1 MADDLPILFDFP
13 SSPESVFVN
22 GQMGEREL
30 PVVPLI
36 NTVLFPHMLTPLFVG
51 RERSVAAVE
60 EAMNGERLILA
71 VAQRDQDAEDI
82 GPSDLYTVGVEAMIQ
97 RLLKMPDG
105 STSIVVQG
113 QRRMRVLDF
122 VMERPLLRA
131 RAVPIYAEEE
141 KTIAVE
147 AMMRAVLSLFERV
160 VKLSR
165 TLPDDAYIMAM
176 NVDEP
181 GWLADL
187 IASTLPLD
195 VPRRQEILETLDP
208 EERLRRLSIML
219 SQELDVLELESR
231 IHTQVQKEV
240 DRSQREF
247 FLREQM
253 KAIQRELGQED
264 PLQREL
270 TELREKVLAAGMPE
284 KVQLKAME
292 ELDRLEAM
300 PPAAP
305 EYSVIRTYVDWL
317 LDLPWIQQTEDNQDL
332 IAAAR
337 TLDRNH
343 YGLARVKERILEF
356 MAVRQL
362 AGARLKAPILCFV
375 GPPGVGKT
383 SLGRSIAEAL
393 GRRFVRI
400 SLGGIRDEA
409 EIRGHRRTYIGAL
422 PGRVI
427 KTMKDAGTINPVFML
442 DEVDKL
448 GSDFRGDPAAA
459 LLEVLDPEQNH
470 SFTDHYLDLPYDLS
484 RVMFIATANVLD
496 PIPAALRDRMEVIQ
510 LPGYTEE
517 EKLQIARQFL
527 VPKQLEANGL
537 TADAPPAATDGQDE
551 PEAGGWDGHKQP
563 HPNARSSSVSGDGD
577 QLSATDQR
585 PAAQPGSQAPHAMAA
600 AGRLIQEVP
609 AHRAIRSADPPIRF
623 SEAALRQLI
632 RAYTYEAGVRNLERE
647 IGAICRKIARRVA
660 EGRPFPRV
668 VRPALLGKYLGPP
681 RYTHGLAEQHD
692 EVGVATGMF
701 WTANGGDTMTVEVSI
716 MEGKGA
722 LIMTGQLGEVMRES
736 AQAALSFARAN
747 AARLGIEAQRFET
760 IDIHI
765 HVPEGAV
772 PKDGP
777 SGGITIA
784 TALISALTGRN
795 VRRDVAMTGEIT
807 LRGRVL
813 PVGGVKEKVLGAHR
827 AGIRTVILPRK
838 NERDIAEVP
847 AHVKRRLQFTY
858 VEHMDEVIAAA
869 FCTPSEHS

>member
-1 MADDLPILFDFP
+1 MPDDLPILFDFP
-13 SSPESVFVN
+13 SSPDAALVN
-22 GQMGEREL
+22 GQGGEREL

-60 EAMNGERLILA
+60 EAMAGERTVLA
-71 VAQRDQDAEDI
+71 IAQREADTDDV
-82 GPSDLYTVGVEAMIQ
+82 GPPDLYSVGVEASIQ
-97 RLLKMPDG
+97 RVLKMPDG

-113 QRRMRVLDF
+113 QRRMRVLGF
-122 VMERPLLRA
+122 AQERPVLRA
-131 RAVPIYAEEE
+131 RAVPVYGDEE

-147 AMMRAVLSLFERV
+147 AMMRAVLSLFEKV

-165 TLPDDAYIMAM
+165 TLPDDSYIMAM

-219 SQELDVLELESR
+219 TQELDVLELESR

-253 KAIQRELGQED
+253 KVIQRELGQED

-270 TELREKVLAAGMPE
+270 LELRERIAAAGMPE
-284 KVQLKAME
+284 KVQTKATE
-292 ELDRLEAM
+292 ELERLEAM

-305 EYSVIRTYVDWL
+305 EYAVIRTYLDWL
-317 LDLPWIQQTEDNQDL
+317 LDLPWIQQTEDNHDL
-332 IAAAR
+332 IVAAR
-337 TLDRNH
+337 ILDYNH
-343 YGLARVKERILEF
+343 YGLPKVKERILEF

-362 AGARLKAPILCFV
+362 AGARLKAPILCFT

-400 SLGGIRDEA
+400 SLGGVHDEA

-422 PGRVI
+422 PGRVV
-427 KTMKDAGTINPVFML
+427 KAMKDAETVNPVFML

-448 GSDFRGDPAAA
+448 GSDFRGDPSSA

-470 SFTDHYLDLPYDLS
+470 SFTDHYLDVHYDLS
-484 RVMFIATANVLD
+484 RVMFIATANMLD
-496 PIPAALRDRMEVIQ
+496 PVPPALRDRMEVLQ

-527 VPKQLEANGL
+527 IPKQLDANGL
-537 TADAPPAATDGQDE
+537 TTTDGRPPSTAPLRPKSRQPRTTSQHATNNGQRTTDNGQT
-551 PEAGGWDGHKQP
+551 PQPASGNTQHNLRFGEA
-563 HPNARSSSVSGDGD
+563 
-577 QLSATDQR
+577 T
-585 PAAQPGSQAPHAMAA
+585 
-600 AGRLIQEVP
+600 
-609 AHRAIRSADPPIRF
+609 
-623 SEAALRQLI
+623 LRQLI
-632 RAYTYEAGVRNLERE
+632 RNYTYEAGVRNLERE
-647 IGAICRKIARRVA
+647 IGAICRKVARRVA
-660 EGRPFPRV
+660 ENRPVPRV
-668 VRPALLGKYLGPP
+668 VYPALLIKYLGPP
-681 RYTHGLAEQHD
+681 RHIHGLAEQRD

-701 WTANGGDTMTVEVSI
+701 WTANGGDTLTVEVSI
-716 MEGKGA
+716 MDGKGV
-722 LIMTGQLGEVMRES
+722 LTLTGQLGDVMRES

-747 AARLGIEAQRFET
+747 ARRLGIDSRRFET
-760 IDIHI
+760 SDIHI

-777 SGGITIA
+777 SAGITLA
-784 TALISALTGRN
+784 VALISALTGRA

-827 AGIRTVILPRK
+827 AGIGTIILPTQ
-838 NERDIAEVP
+838 NARDIAEVP
-847 AHVKRRLQFTY
+847 AQVKRRLSFVY
-858 VEHMDEVIAAA
+858 VDQMDEVFANA
-869 FCTPSEHS
+869 FCEALVIQA

>member
-1 MADDLPILFDFP
+1 MPDDLPILFDFP
-13 SSPESVFVN
+13 SSPEAALVESQ
-22 GQMGEREL
+22 GGEREL

-60 EAMNGERLILA
+60 EAMSGERTVLA
-71 VAQRDQDAEDI
+71 IAQREADLDEV
-82 GPSDLYTVGVEAMIQ
+82 GPGDLYAMGVEASIQ
-97 RLLKMPDG
+97 RVLKMPDG

-122 VMERPLLRA
+122 LQERPLLRA
-131 RAVPIYAEEE
+131 RATPAYAEEE

-147 AMMRAVLSLFERV
+147 AMMRAVLSLFEKV

-165 TLPDDAYIMAM
+165 TLPDDSYIMAM

-219 SQELDVLELESR
+219 TQELDVLELESR

-253 KAIQRELGQED
+253 KVIQRELGQED
-264 PLQREL
+264 PIQREL
-270 TELREKVLAAGMPE
+270 LELRERIAAAGMPE
-284 KVQLKAME
+284 KVQAKAIE
-292 ELDRLEAM
+292 ELERLEAM

-305 EYSVIRTYVDWL
+305 EYAVIRTYLDWL
-317 LDLPWIQQTEDNQDL
+317 LDLPWIQQTEDNHDL

-337 TLDRNH
+337 ILDYNH
-343 YGLARVKERILEF
+343 YGLPKVKERILEF

-362 AGARLKAPILCFV
+362 AGARLKAPILCFT

-400 SLGGIRDEA
+400 SLGGVHDEA

-422 PGRVI
+422 PGRVV
-427 KTMKDAGTINPVFML
+427 KAMKDAATVNPVFML

-470 SFTDHYLDLPYDLS
+470 SFTDHYLDVHYDLS
-484 RVMFIATANVLD
+484 RVMFIATANLLD
-496 PIPAALRDRMEVIQ
+496 PIPPALRDRMEVLQ

-527 VPKQLEANGL
+527 IPKQLDANAL
-537 TADAPPAATDGQDE
+537 TNIDDQPPTTDHR
-551 PEAGGWDGHKQP
+551 PPTTAGAKNNEQ
-563 HPNARSSSVSGDGD
+563 
-577 QLSATDQR
+577 
-585 PAAQPGSQAPHAMAA
+585 SQAHQRAM
-600 AGRLIQEVP
+600 
-609 AHRAIRSADPPIRF
+609 
-623 SEAALRQLI
+623 
-632 RAYTYEAGVRNLERE
+632 
-647 IGAICRKIARRVA
+647 
-660 EGRPFPRV
+660 
-668 VRPALLGKYLGPP
+668 
-681 RYTHGLAEQHD
+681 
-692 EVGVATGMF
+692 
-701 WTANGGDTMTVEVSI
+701 
-716 MEGKGA
+716 
-722 LIMTGQLGEVMRES
+722 
-736 AQAALSFARAN
+736 
-747 AARLGIEAQRFET
+747 
-760 IDIHI
+760 DI
-765 HVPEGAV
+765 
-772 PKDGP
+772 
-777 SGGITIA
+777 
-784 TALISALTGRN
+784 
-795 VRRDVAMTGEIT
+795 
-807 LRGRVL
+807 
-813 PVGGVKEKVLGAHR
+813 
-827 AGIRTVILPRK
+827 
-838 NERDIAEVP
+838 
-847 AHVKRRLQFTY
+847 
-858 VEHMDEVIAAA
+858 
-869 FCTPSEHS
+869 CTPLP

>member
-1 MADDLPILFDFP
+1 MPDDLPILFDFP
-13 SSPESVFVN
+13 SSPEAALIESQ
-22 GQMGEREL
+22 GGEREL

-60 EAMNGERLILA
+60 EAMSGERTVLA
-71 VAQRDQDAEDI
+71 IAQREADI
-82 GPSDLYTVGVEAMIQ
+82 DDVGPGDLYAMGVEATIQ
-97 RLLKMPDG
+97 RVLKMPDG

-122 VMERPLLRA
+122 LQERPLLRA
-131 RAVPIYAEEE
+131 RATPAYAEDE

-147 AMMRAVLSLFERV
+147 AMMRAVLSLFEKV

-165 TLPDDAYIMAM
+165 TLPDDSYIMAM

-219 SQELDVLELESR
+219 TQELDVLELESR

-253 KAIQRELGQED
+253 KVIQRELGQED

-270 TELREKVLAAGMPE
+270 LELRERIGAAGMPE
-284 KVQLKAME
+284 KVQLKSYE
-292 ELDRLEAM
+292 ELERLEAM

-305 EYSVIRTYVDWL
+305 EYAVIRTYLDWL
-317 LDLPWIQQTEDNQDL
+317 LDLPWTQQSEDNHDL

-337 TLDRNH
+337 ILDRNH
-343 YGLARVKERILEF
+343 YGLPRVKERILEF

-362 AGARLKAPILCFV
+362 AGTRLKAPILCFA

-400 SLGGIRDEA
+400 SLGGVHDEA

-427 KTMKDAGTINPVFML
+427 KTMKDAATINPVFML

-470 SFTDHYLDLPYDLS
+470 SFTDHYLDVHYDLS
-484 RVMFIATANVLD
+484 RVMFIATANLLD
-496 PIPAALRDRMEVIQ
+496 PIPPALRDRMEVLQ

-527 VPKQLEANGL
+527 IPKQLDANGL
-537 TADAPPAATDGQDE
+537 T
-551 PEAGGWDGHKQP
+551 
-563 HPNARSSSVSGDGD
+563 NIGD
-577 QLSATDQR
+577 QQPTTDDR
-585 PAAQPGSQAPHAMAA
+585 PKSKEPKTKNKHAASNGHMYGKPAVAAEDSGQPYAA
-600 AGRLIQEVP
+600 AIHDSHNTFRSIQ
-609 AHRAIRSADPPIRF
+609 HDLRF
-623 SEAALRQLI
+623 GEATLRQLI

-647 IGAICRKIARRVA
+647 IGAICRKVARRVA
-660 EGRPFPRV
+660 EGRTAPRV
-668 VRPALLGKYLGPP
+668 INVTLLGKYLGPP
-681 RYTHGLAEQHD
+681 RHIHNSAEQQD

-701 WTANGGDTMTVEVSI
+701 WTANGGDTLTVEVSI
-716 MEGKGA
+716 MDGKGN
-722 LIMTGQLGEVMRES
+722 LTLTGQLGDVMRES

-747 AARLGIEAQRFET
+747 ASRLGIEGRRLEAC
-760 IDIHI
+760 DIHI

-777 SGGITIA
+777 SAGITLA
-784 TALISALTGRN
+784 TALISALTGRAI
-795 VRRDVAMTGEIT
+795 RRDVAMTGEIT

-827 AGIRTVILPRK
+827 AGIRTIILPTR

-847 AHVKRRLQFTY
+847 SQVKRKLAFVY
-858 VEHMDEVIAAA
+858 VDQVDEVFANA
-869 FCTPSEHS
+869 FCEE

>member
-1 MADDLPILFDFP
+1 MPDDLPILFDFP
-13 SSPESVFVN
+13 TTPEGRMIE
-22 GQMGEREL
+22 GQGGEREL

-60 EAMNGERLILA
+60 EAMEDDRTILA
-71 VAQRDQDAEDI
+71 IAQREQDTEDV
-82 GPSDLYTVGVEAMIQ
+82 GPADLFTVGVEAHIQ
-97 RLLKMPDG
+97 RVLKMPDG

-113 QRRMRVLDF
+113 RRRMRVAEF
-122 VMERPLLRA
+122 VEERPMLRA
-131 RAVPIYAEEE
+131 RAKPIYSDEE

-147 AMMRAVLSLFERV
+147 AMMRAVLSLFEKV

-165 TLPDDAYIMAM
+165 TLPDDSYIMAM

-195 VPRRQEILETLDP
+195 VSRRQEILETIDP

-219 SQELDVLELESR
+219 TQEIDVLELESR
-231 IHTQVQKEV
+231 IHSQVQKEV
-240 DRSQREF
+240 DKSQREF

-270 TELREKVLAAGMPE
+270 IELREKILAAGMPE
-284 KVQLKAME
+284 KVQLKASE
-292 ELDRLEAM
+292 ELDRMEAM
-300 PPAAP
+300 SPAAP
-305 EYSVIRTYVDWL
+305 EYSVIRTYLDWL
-317 LDLPWIQQTEDNQDL
+317 LDLPWTQQTEDTHDL
-332 IAAAR
+332 AVAAR

-343 YGLARVKERILEF
+343 YGLPKVKERILEF

-362 AGARLKAPILCFV
+362 AGARLKAPILCFI

-393 GRRFVRI
+393 GRKFARI
-400 SLGGIRDEA
+400 SLGGVHDEA

-422 PGRVI
+422 PGRIV
-427 KTMKDAGTINPVFML
+427 KTMKEAGTINPVFML
-442 DEVDKL
+442 DEIDKL

-459 LLEVLDPEQNH
+459 LLEVLDPEQNNA
-470 SFTDHYLDLPYDLS
+470 FTDHYLDVPYDLS
-484 RVMFIATANVLD
+484 RVMFITTANLLD
-496 PIPAALRDRMEVIQ
+496 PIPPPLLDRMEVIQ

-537 TADAPPAATDGQDE
+537 TTNDE
-551 PEAGGWDGHKQP
+551 RPTTNAKPGGVD
-563 HPNARSSSVSGDGD
+563 
-577 QLSATDQR
+577 
-585 PAAQPGSQAPHAMAA
+585 A
-600 AGRLIQEVP
+600 AGSSLVLGPSSEELQHELQFGEQALRHL
-609 AHRAIRSADPPIRF
+609 IRF
-623 SEAALRQLI
+623 
-632 RAYTYEAGVRNLERE
+632 YTYEAGVRNLERE
-647 IGAICRKIARRVA
+647 IGSVCRKVARRVA
-660 EGRPFPRV
+660 EGRPYPRQV
-668 VRPALLGKYLGPP
+668 TPNLLGKYLGPA
-681 RYTHGLAEQHD
+681 RRAHGMAEERD
-692 EVGVATGMF
+692 EIGVATGLS
-701 WTANGGDTMTVEVSI
+701 WTANGGDTMAIEVSV
-716 MEGKGA
+716 MEGKGT
-722 LIMTGQLGEVMRES
+722 LTLTGQLGDVMRES

-747 AARLGIEAQRFET
+747 ARRLGIDDRRFDQT
-760 IDIHI
+760 DIHI

-777 SGGITIA
+777 SAGITLA
-784 TALISALTGRN
+784 TALISALAGQA

-813 PVGGVKEKVLGAHR
+813 PVGGIKDKILGAHR
-827 AGIRTVILPRK
+827 AGIRTIILPTK

-847 AHVKRRLQFTY
+847 GHVKRKLAFIY
-858 VEHMDEVIAAA
+858 VEHMDEVIASALSQLPAA
-869 FCTPSEHS
+869 EEVPTKRNGRRGKAEKLTA